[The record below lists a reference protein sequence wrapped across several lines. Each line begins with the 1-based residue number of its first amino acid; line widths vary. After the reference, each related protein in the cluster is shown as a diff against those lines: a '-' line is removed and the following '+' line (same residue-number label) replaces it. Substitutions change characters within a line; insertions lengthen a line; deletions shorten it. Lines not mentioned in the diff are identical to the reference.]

1 MPHYA
6 KFFSDIPV
14 EKHMERFAPRGNFRV
29 KVVHLQKSETR
40 RSISK
45 NSRFLSNFALSQI
58 SAEI

>member
-1 MPHYA
+1 MPN
-6 KFFSDIPV
+6 FSDIPV
-14 EKHMERFAPRGNFRV
+14 EKQMERFAPRGNFRV